1 MSFLQPAM
9 LWGLPVIAL
18 PIIIHLINQRR
29 YQTIPWGA
37 MMFLLAANRMSRGYA
52 RLRRWLILLARTLAV
67 TGLILA
73 VSRPLASGWRGLL
86 GGGQVDTTLI
96 LLDRS
101 PSMTQS
107 GAGGGAS
114 KLEAGLTQLVRSLGV
129 LGSNRWVLI
138 DSAQNRPLELDAL
151 DLLPTLPQARAASA
165 SADLPAMLQAAFDYI
180 QANRPS
186 RTDVWLLS
194 DLRQHDWDPESG
206 RWPVLRDAFLASPH
220 PVRFHLLAYPE
231 AAAGNRSLRV
241 TEVRR
246 VESAGGVQLLLSL
259 RIEQAPGSEET
270 VRLPVQIELDGA
282 RSEMMVELSGT
293 AVEIKDQAL
302 PLDAG
307 QERGWGR
314 VSLPADANLADNEFY
329 FVYDRSPPR
338 KTILVT
344 EDPDATSPLE
354 LAAGI
359 SADPSVTCEVAV
371 HAPHELFGV
380 DWEGTS
386 LLLWQTPLPGPDLRG
401 EVERFARRGGRVIF
415 FPPAV
420 PTEDEFAGVRWE
432 AWEELTSE
440 TPIASWIGD
449 QDLLA
454 KTRSGAALPVGSLRV
469 LRHCRLSGETAAL
482 ASLTGGAP
490 LLARA
495 LTDQQN
501 VYFCTS
507 TVAPGDSSLARD
519 GVVLYVMIQRA
530 LAAGAD
536 SLGTAHQLTA
546 GEVPLDQSRA
556 WQPVAVGPD
565 VPSDAYPLHAGI
577 YEHEGKLLAVNRSLA
592 EDQATFVPDA
602 RVAALFD
609 RLEFDRVDD
618 RIGSGASLLEEIW
631 RVFLALMMAALL
643 VEALLCLPKLSTSH
657 TPPAGLFRDAVSP
670 STSGRGASPAGVSA

>member
-29 YQTIPWGA
+29 FQTIPWGA
-37 MMFLLAANRMSRGYA
+37 MMFLLAANRLSRGYA
-52 RLRRWLILLARTLAV
+52 RLRRWLILAARTLAV

-86 GGGQVDTTLI
+86 GGGPVDTTLI
-96 LLDRS
+96 LVDRS

-107 GAGGGAS
+107 GAAGGAS
-114 KLEAGLTQLVRSLGV
+114 KLEAGLAQLVRSLGV
-129 LGSNRWVLI
+129 LGSRRWVLI
-138 DSAQNRPLELDAL
+138 DSAQGRPLELDSL
-151 DLLPTLPQARAASA
+151 DLLPTLPQTRPSSA

-194 DLRQHDWDPESG
+194 DLRQNDWDAESG

-231 AAAGNRSLRV
+231 AAAGNRSVRV
-241 TEVRR
+241 TDVRR
-246 VESAGGVQLLLSL
+246 VESVRGAQLLLSL
-259 RIEQAPGSEET
+259 RIEQTPATDET
-270 VRLPVQIELDGA
+270 VRLPVQIEIDGA
-282 RSEMMVELSGT
+282 RSEMMVDLSGT
-293 AVEIKDQAL
+293 DVEIKDHAL

-307 QERGWGR
+307 QVRGWGR

-329 FVYDRSPPR
+329 FVYDRPPPR

-344 EDPDATSPLE
+344 EDAEATRPLE

-359 SADPSVTCEVAV
+359 SPDPATACEVAV
-371 HAPHELFGV
+371 HAPEEWFGL

-386 LLLWQTPLPGPDLRG
+386 LLLWQAPLPGADVRAD
-401 EVERFARRGGRVIF
+401 VERFARRGGRVIF
-415 FPPAV
+415 FPPAA
-420 PTEDEFAGVRWE
+420 PTDDEFAGVRWD
-432 AWEELTSE
+432 AWEERTSE
-440 TPIASWIGD
+440 IPVATWIGD

-454 KTRSGAALPVGSLRV
+454 KTQSGAALPVGSLRV
-469 LRHCRLSGETAAL
+469 LRHCRLSGETTSL
-482 ASLTGGAP
+482 AGLTGGAP

-530 LAAGAD
+530 LAAGAAA
-536 SLGTAHQLTA
+536 LGTAQQLTA
-546 GEVPLDQSRA
+546 GEIPVETGGG
-556 WQPVAVGPD
+556 WQPVAVGRD
-565 VPSDAYPLHAGI
+565 VPSDAYALHAGV
-577 YEHEGKLLAVNRSLA
+577 YEDQGKLLAVNRSVA
-592 EDQATFVPDA
+592 EDQTAVVPEA
-602 RVAALFD
+602 RVAALFE

-618 RIGSGASLLEEIW
+618 RLGSGTSLLEEIW

-643 VEALLCLPKLSTSH
+643 VEALLCLPRRTAAQ
-657 TPPAGLFRDAVSP
+657 TAPEALFRDGSSP
-670 STSGRGASPAGVSA
+670 VVGGRTTSPAGVSA

>member
-86 GGGQVDTTLI
+86 GAGQVDTTLI

-107 GAGGGAS
+107 GAAGGAS
-114 KLEAGLTQLVRSLGV
+114 KLEVGLGQLVRSLGV
-129 LGSNRWVLI
+129 LGSNHWVLI
-138 DSAQNRPLELDAL
+138 DSAQSRPLELDSIQ
-151 DLLPTLPQARAASA
+151 LLPTLPQARAASA
-165 SADLPAMLQAAFDYI
+165 SADLPAMLQTAFDYI

-206 RWPVLRDAFLASPH
+206 RWSVLRDAFLASPH

-246 VESAGGVQLLLSL
+246 VESAGGAQLLLSL
-259 RIEQAPGSEET
+259 RIEQSPGSEGT
-270 VRLPVQIELDGA
+270 VRVPVQIEIDGA

-293 AVEIKDQAL
+293 DVEIKDQAV

-307 QERGWGR
+307 QVRGWGR
-314 VSLPADANLADNEFY
+314 ASLPADANLADNEFY
-329 FVYDRSPPR
+329 FVYDRPPPR
-338 KTILVT
+338 KTFLVT
-344 EDPDATSPLE
+344 EDADATSPLE

-359 SADPSVTCEVAV
+359 SPDPAVSCEVAV
-371 HAPHELFGV
+371 RAPHELFGV
-380 DWEGTS
+380 DWEGTA
-386 LLLWQTPLPGPDLRG
+386 LLVWQAPLPGPDLRG

-415 FPPAV
+415 FPPAA
-420 PTEDEFAGVRWE
+420 PTDDEFAGVRWE
-432 AWEELTSE
+432 SWEELTSE
-440 TPIASWIGD
+440 TPVAAWIGD

-469 LRHCRLSGETAAL
+469 LRHCRLSGEATSL
-482 ASLTGGAP
+482 ASLTGGSP

-530 LAAGAD
+530 LAAGAA

-546 GEVPLDQSRA
+546 GEVASDQAGA
-556 WQPVAVGPD
+556 WRPVAVGRD
-565 VPSDAYPLHAGI
+565 VPSDAYPLQAGI
-577 YEHEGKLLAVNRSLA
+577 YEHEGKLLAVNRSAA
-592 EDQATFVPDA
+592 EDQAAVVPDA

-643 VEALLCLPKLSTSH
+643 VEAMLCLPKLSASH
-657 TPPAGLFRDAVSP
+657 PPPGGLFPNAAAP
-670 STSGRGASPAGVSA
+670 SLSGRGASPAGVSP